1 MNKLIKFLLLLLAA
15 AMIFAACEGGGDT
28 TSAIETDEMTDAPSA
43 EDIKVIADGASEYK
57 IIRGEK
63 ASDSVIDAAMALRSS
78 IKEKYGITLK
88 IADDFEKAGT
98 DPATRHQFEI
108 LIGSTNREESSAAT
122 AELAYNDSVIA
133 VIGSRI
139 VLSGGNDE
147 AAIRA
152 VEAFIEKYLSDGS
165 LTLAGDLC
173 EISRSEYE
181 KQNITIGGIPL
192 EDYVIGYNSGYSDM
206 AKELAHRL
214 GKLCGVRMR
223 LSKAK
228 DVENEHMIFVSTGSY
243 FANIH
248 DSVPVK
254 FGPDDFMIMPAIS
267 AGSDKNLINFFADNK
282 TAVGMACAEFVD
294 ILAKDDK
301 TAYELSDIKFEYKLP
316 ATRDYINDIESLPMH
331 WAIEFDTPDWM
342 LDFDEKYAATLGPSG
357 RLMSC
362 AHRGDMVYYPENSIE
377 GIISSILMG
386 ADMIE
391 IDPRLT
397 KDGVFVLLHDETL
410 TRTTNVAD
418 MAGKNGLPTSHK
430 VSDWTYE
437 QLMQLSLKEK
447 TGGSSAKVTSYKI
460 PTLEEAI
467 KVCANRIFIRL
478 DVKGPDGSSTPF
490 WDYERDI
497 WPLME
502 KYKSYSNI
510 LFTWHAWFRNDSYY
524 IPRTYRE
531 KATALG
537 ANPPLIAVTDSGT
550 LATTMKTV
558 RNYDLN
564 PMVRLFVDADGI
576 NYTNYIKENKSKLD
590 SYRGKL
596 RTYIDAHNQGNE
608 SHEFYAELYEG
619 GINYLLVNKAL
630 LLCQYI
636 AENFEP
642 APYTK

>member
-43 EDIKVIADGASEYK
+43 EDIKIVADGASEYK
-57 IIRGEK
+57 IIRGER
-63 ASDSVIDAAMALRSS
+63 AGNDVINAAVAFRAE
-78 IKEKYGITLK
+78 IREKYGISLK
-88 IADDFEKAGT
+88 IEDDYEKPGT

-122 AELAYNDSVIA
+122 EELSYNDSVIA

-139 VLSGGNDE
+139 VISGGNDE
-147 AAIRA
+147 AIIRA
-152 VEAFIEKYLSDGS
+152 LSLFSEKYLAQDGI
-165 LTLAGDLC
+165 TLPGDLH
-173 EISRSEYE
+173 EINAAEYQ

-223 LSKAK
+223 LSNAK
-228 DVENEHMIFVSTGSY
+228 DVENEHMIFVSVGSY
-243 FANIH
+243 YANIY

-254 FGPDDFMIMPAIS
+254 FGPDDFMISSAIL
-267 AGSDKNLINFFADNK
+267 ANDNKNLINFFADNK
-282 TAVGMACAEFVD
+282 TSVGMACAEFVD

-342 LDFDEKYAATLGPSG
+342 LDFDEKYAATIDPSG

-386 ADMIE
+386 ADMVE
-391 IDPRLT
+391 IDPRKT
-397 KDGVFVLLHDETL
+397 KDGVFILLHDETL
-410 TRTTNVAD
+410 TRTTNVSE

-437 QLMQLSLKEK
+437 QLMQLNLKEK
-447 TGGSSAKVTSYKI
+447 SGGSSANVTVYKI

-467 KVCANRIFIRL
+467 KVCANRIYIRL
-478 DVKGPDGSSTPF
+478 DVKGPANSSNPF

-497 WPLME
+497 WPMME

-510 LFTWHAWFRNDSYY
+510 IFTWHDWFTANNYK
-524 IPRTYRE
+524 IPVTYRE
-531 KATALG
+531 KAETLG
-537 ANPPLIAVTDSGT
+537 AYPAPMFVSDAKT
-550 LATTMKTV
+550 LANTM
-558 RNYDLN
+558 RPIRSHELN
-564 PMVRLFVDADGI
+564 PGVRLFIDANTA
-576 NYTNYIKENKSKLD
+576 NYSEYIKDNKSKLD

-636 AENFEP
+636 AENFDP
-642 APYTK
+642 APYTE